1 MGKILVAYFSISN
14 KTKSV
19 AEELSSK
26 LNADIF
32 EIKAKE
38 PYTEEDLNWNSDD
51 SRCSREMNGDPNIRP
66 EIEGELPNMSEY
78 DTILVGFP
86 IWWGQAPR
94 IINTFLENHDWSNK
108 KLVCFSTSEGS
119 GITGALDKLQA
130 SAYGVVELTGM
141 ALNDET
147 AIDAFIKNLS
157 E

>member
-19 AEELSSK
+19 AEEWSSK
-26 LNADIF
+26 
-32 EIKAKE
+32 

-147 AIDAFIKNLS
+147 AIEAFIKNLS